1 MNYDSI
7 TWRGDNVADIE
18 RFLGRWVVRADKNG
32 TNLHLLGLGG
42 LDKLLEPGD
51 QILRDTKHNQLGF
64 LLKKTIDSLP
74 NVTWKGDN
82 MLDIARFVK
91 AFPVR
96 VGVKGEELFVQ
107 HDTDGPLILARGD
120 RLVKN
125 GDTLAIS
132 RAGTDHR
139 V

>member
-18 RFLGRWVVRADKNG
+18 RFLGRWVVRADKDG
-32 TNLHLLGLGG
+32 ANLHLIGLGG
-42 LDKLLEPGD
+42 LDKMLEPGD
-51 QILRDTKHNQLGF
+51 QILRDTEHNQLGF
-64 LLKKTIDSLP
+64 LLKKTVDALP

-96 VGVKGEELFVQ
+96 IGVRDEELFVQ
-107 HDTDGPLILARGD
+107 HDTDGPLVLARGD

-132 RAGTDHR
+132 RAGLEHR
-139 V
+139 A